1 MISVEKIPFEQVPQ
15 FSDRDVAYVT
25 NDERLRPFYKYPVTL
40 DAFAEVFKDKTKDQT
55 DRATLVK
62 VLKKQYLP
70 IAASPAT
77 LKNIEAL
84 EQDNTFTVITAHQ
97 PSLFTG
103 PLYYIYKIISTINLA
118 RQLNERY
125 PDYHVVPVFIT
136 GGEDHDF
143 EEVQKANI
151 FNKTLVWENEESGS
165 VGAMKTDTL
174 QPVLS
179 ELKDLLGQS
188 PHAVEIYQLMEEAYS
203 ENKIYANATIQMV
216 NSLFGKDGLLVVGM
230 NDADLKRGFIPI
242 MTEELLQQSSCELVE
257 ETSNQLNEA
266 GFKTQAAPR
275 EINLFYLRDQIRE
288 RIVFDEGNYHVLNT
302 DYKFSETEL
311 LAEVNQHPE
320 HFSPNVVMR
329 PLYQELTFP
338 NLAYIGGGGELAYWL
353 ERKTQFA
360 HFKINYPM
368 LIRRNSV
375 LWLDPSMHK
384 MMDKLDLK
392 VADIFVETESL
403 IKVFLKRI
411 SDEPLHLKPEKEQ
424 LDKMFNNIAERIKLI
439 DPTLEATVKAE
450 GARQIKSLENM
461 EGRLM
466 RAEKQK
472 HDIAV
477 NQIRAIKDKLFLNNG
492 LQERRDNFLSFYVKY
507 GPEFFETLKRELD
520 PMDKRFVVIVDRADQ
535 G

>member
-1 MISVEKIPFEQVPQ
+1 MITVEKIPFDQVPQ
-15 FSDRDVAYVT
+15 FSDRDVAYVAD
-25 NDERLRPFYKYPVTL
+25 DEKLRPFYKYPVTL
-40 DAFAEVFKDKTKDQT
+40 EAFAEVFKDKAKDQT

-62 VLKKQYLP
+62 VLKNQYLP
-70 IAASPAT
+70 LATAPAVV
-77 LKNIEAL
+77 KNIESLANK
-84 EQDNTFTVITAHQ
+84 NTFTVITAHQ

-118 RQLNERY
+118 RQLNEQY

-165 VGAMKTDTL
+165 VGAMKTESL
-174 QPVLS
+174 KPVLA
-179 ELKDLLGQS
+179 ELKDLLGTN
-188 PHAVEIYQLMEEAYS
+188 PHAEEIYQLLEDAYTN
-203 ENKIYANATIQMV
+203 NKIYADATIQMV
-216 NSLFGKDGLLVVGM
+216 NSLFGAEGLVVAGM
-230 NDADLKRGFIPI
+230 NNPDLKRGFIPI
-242 MTEELLQQSSCELVE
+242 ITEELIQQKSHELVE
-257 ETSNQLNEA
+257 ATSNQLNEA
-266 GFKTQAAPR
+266 GFKTQATPR

-288 RIVFDEGNYHVLNT
+288 RIVFDEGYYHVLNT
-302 DYKFSETEL
+302 DYKFNETEL
-311 LAEVNQHPE
+311 LVEVNQHPE

-329 PLYQELTFP
+329 PLYQEKTFP

-353 ERKTQFA
+353 ERKSQFA

-375 LWLDPSMHK
+375 LWLDRGMSK
-384 MMDKLDLK
+384 KMDKLDLK
-392 VADIFVETESL
+392 VSDIFMETESL
-403 IKVFLKRI
+403 IKIFLKRI
-411 SDEPLHLKPEKEQ
+411 ADEPLHLKPEKAQ
-424 LDKMFNNIAERIKLI
+424 LEKMFDDIAERIKAI

-450 GARQIKSLENM
+450 GAKQIKSLENL

-472 HDIAV
+472 HDVAV
-477 NQIRAIKDKLFLNNG
+477 NQIRAIKDKLFFSNG

-507 GPEFFETLKRELD
+507 GPGFFEILKKELN
-520 PMDKRFVVIVDRADQ
+520 PLDKRFVVIKDTA

>member
-15 FSDRDVAYVT
+15 LSDRDVAYVA
-25 NDERLRPFYKYPVTL
+25 NNEKLRPFFKYPVTL
-40 DAFAEVFKDKTKDQT
+40 DAFGDIFQDKAKDQT
-55 DRATLVK
+55 DRTTLVK
-62 VLKKQYLP
+62 VLKEQYAPLTP
-70 IAASPAT
+70 SPAV

-84 EQDNTFTVITAHQ
+84 KNENTFTVITAHQ

-118 RQLNERY
+118 RQLNKRY
-125 PDYHVVPVFIT
+125 PNYQVVPVFVT

-151 FNKTLVWENEESGS
+151 FNKTLVWENDESGS

-174 QPVLS
+174 KGVLS
-179 ELKDLLGQS
+179 ELKDLLGTN
-188 PHAVEIYQLMEEAYS
+188 PNAAEIYQVIEKAYT
-203 ENKIYANATIQMV
+203 ENKLYANATIQLV
-216 NSLFGKDGLLVVGM
+216 NSLFGDDGLLVVGM
-230 NDADLKRGFIPI
+230 NNAELKRGFIPI
-242 MTEELLQQSSCELVE
+242 MTEELIQQRSHQLVE
-257 ETSNQLNEA
+257 ATSHQLNEV

-275 EINLFYLRDQIRE
+275 EINLFYLRDQTRE
-288 RIVFDEGNYHVLNT
+288 RIVFNEGTYQVLNT
-302 DYKFSETEL
+302 DYQFNETEL

-329 PLYQELTFP
+329 PLYQEKTFP

-353 ERKTQFA
+353 ERKTQFD
-360 HFKINYPM
+360 HFNLNYPM

-375 LWLDPSMHK
+375 LWLDKGMNKK
-384 MMDKLDLK
+384 MAKLNLK
-392 VADIFVETESL
+392 VEDIFVETESL
-403 IKVFLKRI
+403 IKAFLKKI
-411 SDEPLHLKPEKEQ
+411 ADKPLHLTPEKEQ
-424 LDKMFNNIAERIKLI
+424 LEKMFDDIAERIKAI

-450 GARQIKSLENM
+450 SAKQIKSLGNL

-472 HDIAV
+472 HDVAV
-477 NQIRAIKDKLFLNNG
+477 NQIRAIKDKLFFNNG

-507 GPEFFETLKRELD
+507 GAEFFEILKKELN
-520 PMDKRFVVIVDRADQ
+520 PMDKRFVVIIDTPS
-535 G
+535 

>member
-1 MISVEKIPFEQVPQ
+1 MITVEKIPFEKVPQ
-15 FSDRDVAYVT
+15 LSDRDVAYVA
-25 NDERLRPFYKYPVTL
+25 NDEKLRPFFKYPVTL
-40 DAFAEVFKDKTKDQT
+40 EAFGEVFKDKAKDQT

-70 IAASPAT
+70 LSTSTAVEN
-77 LKNIEAL
+77 NIESLAK
-84 EQDNTFTVITAHQ
+84 ENTFTVITAHQ

-165 VGAMKTDTL
+165 VGAMKTDSL
-174 QPVLS
+174 QPVLT
-179 ELKDLLGQS
+179 ELKELLGTNA
-188 PHAVEIYQLMEEAYS
+188 HAVEIYGLLESAYT
-203 ENKIYANATIQMV
+203 ENKVYSKATIQMV
-216 NSLFGKDGLLVVGM
+216 NSLFGEDGLVVVGM
-230 NDADLKRGFIPI
+230 NDPDLKRGFIPI
-242 MTEELLQQSSCELVE
+242 ITEELTRQTSYELVE
-257 ETSNQLNEA
+257 ATSNQLNEA

-288 RIVFDEGNYHVLNT
+288 RIVFDEGQYHVLNT
-302 DYKFSETEL
+302 DYKFNETEL

-320 HFSPNVVMR
+320 YFSPNVVMR
-329 PLYQELTFP
+329 PLYQEKTFP

-353 ERKTQFA
+353 ERKSQFA
-360 HFKINYPM
+360 HFNINYPM

-375 LWLDPSMHK
+375 LWLDKGMSK
-384 MMDKLDLK
+384 KIDKLDLK

-403 IKVFLKRI
+403 IKVFLKKI
-411 SDEPLHLKPEKEQ
+411 AEEPLHLKPEKEQ
-424 LDKMFNNIAERIKLI
+424 LENMFADIAKRIKVI

-450 GARQIKSLENM
+450 GAKQIKSLENL

-472 HDIAV
+472 HDVAV
-477 NQIRAIKDKLFLNNG
+477 NQIRAVKDKLFFSNG

-507 GPEFFETLKRELD
+507 GPEFFNILKKELD
-520 PMDKRFVVIVDRADQ
+520 PLDKRFVVIKDAP
-535 G
+535 